1 MTCSPI
7 GPDRSIGRRAMVRQG
22 AVGLGA
28 ALVGLGAGPRVAGAA
43 GGTDA
48 LLLSCMD
55 YRLTG
60 QIAAFMAGKGMAEK
74 YDHVILAG
82 AALGAVT
89 SEYPD
94 WGRTFR
100 QHLDIAIQLHGV
112 HQVLIVDHRDCGA
125 YKTILGKDYAADP
138 AAETEIHTKMLHRA
152 RHEIA
157 RAHPKLDVS
166 LYLMALDG
174 TTEPIG

>member
-1 MTCSPI
+1 MTCSHI
-7 GPDRSIGRRAMVRQG
+7 GPERSIGRRAMVRQG
-22 AVGLGA
+22 ALGLGA
-28 ALVGLGAGPRVAGAA
+28 ALVGLGAGPRFAAAA

-60 QIAAFMAGKGMAEK
+60 KIGAFMAGKGMAEK

-89 SEYPD
+89 PKYPD
-94 WGRTFR
+94 WGNTFR
-100 QHLDIAIQLHGV
+100 QHLDIAIQLHGI
-112 HQVLIVDHRDCGA
+112 HQVVIVDHRDCGA
-125 YKTILGKDYAADP
+125 YKTILGKDFAADP

-152 RHEIA
+152 RQEIVH
-157 RAHPKLDVS
+157 AHPKLDVS

-174 TTEPIG
+174 TTEPIS